1 MEGERESETEREGE
15 GKRNRAAE
23 RGKISG
29 RMIDGVETLAHSSFP
44 QIASRDTKI
53 NFISSSFGFLT
64 SRLESY
70 QKAKKKGAKEIR
82 EKET

>member
-53 NFISSSFGFLT
+53 
-64 SRLESY
+64 
-70 QKAKKKGAKEIR
+70 KK
-82 EKET
+82 